1 MPLGPPAER
10 AGEVLSVLP
19 AGHAASPPARL
30 RTCGLQELGR
40 REAQEGASG
49 GVRPPAVP
57 VGFPGL
63 HPCGVV
69 SAGRGAGQ
77 PGRGSRPKSR
87 LGKAAEL
94 SPAVAGVK
102 SSWPLLST
110 CPVLTQVAAAALGRP
125 PWPHVPPLGHVL
137 VTRAIGPGRRD
148 TSECGRR
155 RRGPPQGLPA
165 RGAASR
171 TAESRVWEPRLSG
184 TAGSEPSR
192 LTSHARHEDMCRAL
206 PTVDASCAPPS
217 LSRSPA
223 GTGGCLCLVV
233 S

>member
-1 MPLGPPAER
+1 MR
-10 AGEVLSVLP
+10 P
-19 AGHAASPPARL
+19 AGARAPRGTGGRFRGCAAPR
-30 RTCGLQELGR
+30 
-40 REAQEGASG
+40 GASG
-49 GVRPPAVP
+49 LPWAAP
-57 VGFPGL
+57 VWRGICRSG
-63 HPCGVV
+63 GR
-69 SAGRGAGQ
+69 SARAG
-77 PGRGSRPKSR
+77 SCPKSR

-94 SPAVAGVK
+94 SPAVAGVR

-110 CPVLTQVAAAALGRP
+110 CPVLAQVAAAALGRP

-148 TSECGRR
+148 TSECGRW

>member
-1 MPLGPPAER
+1 M
-10 AGEVLSVLP
+10 LP

-40 REAQEGASG
+40 RGARAGASG

-94 SPAVAGVK
+94 SPAVAGVR

-110 CPVLTQVAAAALGRP
+110 CPVLTQVAAAALGHP

-148 TSECGRR
+148 TSECGRW
-155 RRGPPQGLPA
+155 RRGPPRAARTRGCKPHSRESGLGTSLVGDRRLRAVPAHIPRTA
-165 RGAASR
+165 RGHVPGPAHGGRVVCASQPQQVPGR
-171 TAESRVWEPRLSG
+171 HGWLLVFSCFLIVRVP
-184 TAGSEPSR
+184 
-192 LTSHARHEDMCRAL
+192 
-206 PTVDASCAPPS
+206 
-217 LSRSPA
+217 
-223 GTGGCLCLVV
+223 
-233 S
+233 